1 MKFRKALTRVI
12 SGILAVV
19 MAIPSS
25 IPTLS
30 VMASSTDGEVVSISS
45 GPEISIEWVDDDFKN
60 GSSYNLV
67 EDSDTVNVV
76 KLKVSYSDEKVIEEG
91 YDAGELVL
99 TVKGIG
105 NVDRSSIIEA
115 TVGADK
121 ASDGTKNRD

>member
-1 MKFRKALTRVI
+1 MKFRKALTKVI

-91 YDAGELVL
+91 
-99 TVKGIG
+99 
-105 NVDRSSIIEA
+105 
-115 TVGADK
+115 
-121 ASDGTKNRD
+121 